1 MTSSVIGGWARV
13 VPQSRPAYPAA
24 SLFSILTTIKRMPF
38 WKSSFMFSKCSLKK
52 EGSFTTKRHKV
63 CTWFLQIKEMLPSSL
78 WEPRRWPALRAEIFP
93 SAKLINFYDLSG
105 NRIPDIGIDFKID
118 FLSLSHTRLM
128 KVAEVGE
135 RHNELRDGLLA
146 HGTDP
151 SMHRCS
157 IISGQRHRS
166 ITMSSMRFPLGF
178 RTLWERRRQ
187 NANSLETRWVS
198 RDFHFFFTRRTR
210 DVLFTIRVMG
220 YGTRGLTT

>member
-1 MTSSVIGGWARV
+1 MKDPFVLDRTCYEILAEKGFQFYKTFQKKNPPKSDLETKIISSYDELSHWRMSSRGASIKARIPRGFVVLDFDNHQEDAILEKQFHVLEMFLKERGFLYDKTPQGLHVVLADQGNASKFVVRASKMTSIG
-13 VPQSRPAYPAA
+13 
-24 SLFSILTTIKRMPF
+24 
-38 WKSSFMFSKCSLKK
+38 
-52 EGSFTTKRHKV
+52 
-63 CTWFLQIKEMLPSSL
+63 
-78 WEPRRWPALRAEIFP
+78 LRAEIFP

-178 RTLWERRRQ
+178 RTL
-187 NANSLETRWVS
+187 
-198 RDFHFFFTRRTR
+198 
-210 DVLFTIRVMG
+210 
-220 YGTRGLTT
+220 